1 MVRTGSEMESIGS
14 AVPTSRDIFLTAE
27 WKNLVMLNYEVD
39 RRVLQRF
46 VPSGTELDLWNSK
59 LFISLVG
66 FRFLKTKVFGF
77 SIPFHCNFEEVNLR
91 FYVRRFTGDEV
102 RRGVVFIREIVPRW
116 AIATMART
124 FYNENYAAM
133 PMRHQIQSQPGGEL
147 AVQYAWKSVTDWNRI
162 GLTATGT
169 SALPS
174 PGSEEQFITEH
185 YWGYAAQKNGGCV
198 EYRVEHPAW
207 KVWSAVSVVVEG
219 DMTKLYGTELS
230 AALKNS
236 PASAFLAEGSAVTV
250 SRGRRL

>member
-1 MVRTGSEMESIGS
+1 MVGTESEMESIDLG
-14 AVPTSRDIFLTAE
+14 VQRSRDVFLTAE

-46 VPSGTELDLWNSK
+46 VPSGTELDLWNGK

-77 SIPFHCNFEEVNLR
+77 SIPFHRNFEEVNLR
-91 FYVRRFTGDEV
+91 FYVRRYTRDEV

-116 AIATMART
+116 AIATVART

-133 PMRHQIQSQPGGEL
+133 PMKHQIQSQRDGGL
-147 AVQYAWKSVTDWNRI
+147 AVEYAWKPGRDWNRI
-162 GLTATGT
+162 GLTATGA
-169 SALPS
+169 SALS
-174 PGSEEQFITEH
+174 IPGSEEQFITEH

-207 KVWSAVSVVVEG
+207 KVWSAASVLVEG